1 VNRIDRA
8 FASARAEG
16 RAALVVFVT
25 AGDPD
30 LATTAEL
37 VPELAA
43 AGADVIEIGVPHS
56 DPIAEGPVI
65 QASSFRS
72 LRKGTQL
79 GAILELAK
87 ASRAATDVPI
97 VLMGY
102 TNNVRAFGEERFA
115 KGCAEAGVDGVIVVD
130 ATYDAEPELTA
141 ACHAAGV
148 HQILLVAPTS
158 TPERLV
164 AIAARSR
171 GFVYCVSVTGVT
183 GERRELPPD
192 LTQLVRRIQRVTD
205 TPVAVGFGIAAP
217 EQAAAVARIAD
228 GVVVGSALVR
238 RIGEAPSP
246 SAAIAEAVRFTRALA
261 TAVRSARGAS

>member
-1 VNRIDRA
+1 
-8 FASARAEG
+8 
-16 RAALVVFVT
+16 VFVT

-30 LATTAEL
+30 LATTPEL

-43 AGADVIEIGVPHS
+43 AGADVIELGIPHS

-72 LRKGTQL
+72 LAKGTRL
-79 GAILELAK
+79 ARILELARDV
-87 ASRAATDVPI
+87 RAATEVPL

-102 TNNVRAFGEERFA
+102 TNNVRAHGEERFA
-115 KGCAEAGVDGVIVVD
+115 KECAEAGVDGVIVAD
-130 ATYDAEPELTA
+130 ATYDAEPRLGA

-148 HQILLVAPTS
+148 HRILMVAPTS

-171 GFVYCVSVTGVT
+171 GFVYLVSVTGVT
-183 GERRELPPD
+183 GERAEVPAD
-192 LTQLVRRIQRVTD
+192 LAALVRRVQRVTD
-205 TPVAVGFGIAAP
+205 TPVAVGFGIAGP
-217 EQAAAVARIAD
+217 GQAAAVARIAD
-228 GVVVGSALVR
+228 GVIVGSALVR

-246 SAAIAEAVRFTRALA
+246 SAAIAEAARFTRELA
-261 TAVRSARGAS
+261 AAVRGARR